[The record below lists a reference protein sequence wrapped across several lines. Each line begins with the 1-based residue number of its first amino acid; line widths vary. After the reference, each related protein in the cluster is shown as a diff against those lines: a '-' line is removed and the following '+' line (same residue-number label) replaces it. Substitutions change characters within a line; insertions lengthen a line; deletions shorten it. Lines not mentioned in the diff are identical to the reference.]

1 LSERWLLR
9 RQECGEAADRLRP
22 VFDRYG
28 LKLGDA
34 FPGGEGECI
43 ADFDN
48 PELAGRIDCEDI
60 CNSYAIM
67 ENEGDL
73 ENCVRDCEEQ
83 VRFSTR
89 GSISFNPKTE
99 RVRESSLTI
108 DCSNVFSTE
117 DFWEEEEEE
126 DNLAPYRELKAR
138 LEAAGCEVVGEPYE
152 WVHQHEF
159 VRDWIGGYEP
169 DEILPAVCY
178 LHVKRCRVEDLLR
191 TVYGRGGG

>member
-1 LSERWLLR
+1 LSERLLLER
-9 RQECGEAADRLRP
+9 ERCREAADILRP

-28 LKLGDA
+28 LKLGEA
-34 FPGGEGECI
+34 FAVGEGRCA

-48 PELAGRIDCEDI
+48 PELAGRIECEDI
-60 CNSYAIM
+60 CNSYADI
-67 ENEGDL
+67 ENEKDL
-73 ENCVRDCEEQ
+73 EECVRDCEEQ
-83 VRFSTR
+83 VRFATR
-89 GSISFNPKTE
+89 GSISFDPKTE
-99 RVRESSLTI
+99 RVYESSLTV
-108 DCSNVFSTE
+108 DCSKVFSTE
-117 DFWEEEEEE
+117 DLWEEEGEE

-178 LHVKRCRVEDLLR
+178 LHVRRCRVEDLLR